1 MKYLSNFFNDV
12 RNKHVY
18 IYRGSLAFAAAFIIL
33 LLYPTNISFNYE
45 YYAGSPW
52 QHEDLLAPFD
62 FAIQKSD
69 LELEEETKEINGLII
84 PVYSKDYSLE
94 EKMLAQFDDNWIE
107 GIGTLMKEES
117 ASDYLEEMRIQSRTI
132 LREIY
137 NEGILLL
144 NNDLG
149 KASQDGFIF
158 IELNDGGVE
167 KPATDFLTLIDAF
180 NRFHNLELDSSA
192 IDVLRYEKLIE
203 ASLDYN
209 ILFNES
215 KTELLFEDARASI
228 SLNKGKVDKGTI
240 VIERGEIVSNE
251 KIQMLDSLKNQYN
264 TKLGSSQDVWF
275 LVLSNLIFILIILWL
290 TYRYISR
297 FIPSIIFS
305 PAGWTFILLIYIL
318 VVALVKVSV
327 YDNGLSQYLV
337 PMMIFPIIIR
347 AFFELRLALFIHIIN
362 VLLTAGLVPNPY
374 EFVLLQ
380 IVAGL
385 VVLFSLK
392 NLRRRSQFFLTA
404 LLIFLAYSLI
414 FLSLEIYKVGD
425 IMQIDVSAFRFF
437 AFNAGLTLF
446 AYPLIYLFEKLFGF
460 ISDVTLIEMT
470 DMNNQL
476 LRDLADKAPGT
487 FQHSLQVANMA
498 EAAIHKIGGHE
509 LLVRVGALYHDIGK
523 MKNPMF
529 FIENQTHGI
538 NPHDELSFDESAQLI
553 IQHVLDGITMAKKS
567 NLPDQIVDF
576 IRTHH
581 GTTRVEY
588 FYRSMKAE
596 SLDEDINESTFTYPG
611 PKPYSKETAVLM
623 MADGVEAASRS
634 MKEINSES
642 IEKLV
647 HSIIDS
653 LIIKEQFINAN
664 ITFKD
669 ISVIKKIFIKMLTNV
684 YHVRIEY
691 PKG

>member
-167 KPATDFLTLIDAF
+167 KPANDFLTLIDAF

-264 TKLGSSQDVWF
+264 FQ
-275 LVLSNLIFILIILWL
+275 
-290 TYRYISR
+290 
-297 FIPSIIFS
+297 SI
-305 PAGWTFILLIYIL
+305 
-318 VVALVKVSV
+318 
-327 YDNGLSQYLV
+327 
-337 PMMIFPIIIR
+337 
-347 AFFELRLALFIHIIN
+347 
-362 VLLTAGLVPNPY
+362 
-374 EFVLLQ
+374 
-380 IVAGL
+380 
-385 VVLFSLK
+385 
-392 NLRRRSQFFLTA
+392 
-404 LLIFLAYSLI
+404 
-414 FLSLEIYKVGD
+414 
-425 IMQIDVSAFRFF
+425 
-437 AFNAGLTLF
+437 
-446 AYPLIYLFEKLFGF
+446 
-460 ISDVTLIEMT
+460 
-470 DMNNQL
+470 
-476 LRDLADKAPGT
+476 
-487 FQHSLQVANMA
+487 
-498 EAAIHKIGGHE
+498 
-509 LLVRVGALYHDIGK
+509 
-523 MKNPMF
+523 
-529 FIENQTHGI
+529 
-538 NPHDELSFDESAQLI
+538 
-553 IQHVLDGITMAKKS
+553 
-567 NLPDQIVDF
+567 
-576 IRTHH
+576 
-581 GTTRVEY
+581 
-588 FYRSMKAE
+588 
-596 SLDEDINESTFTYPG
+596 
-611 PKPYSKETAVLM
+611 
-623 MADGVEAASRS
+623 
-634 MKEINSES
+634 
-642 IEKLV
+642 
-647 HSIIDS
+647 
-653 LIIKEQFINAN
+653 
-664 ITFKD
+664 
-669 ISVIKKIFIKMLTNV
+669 
-684 YHVRIEY
+684 
-691 PKG
+691 